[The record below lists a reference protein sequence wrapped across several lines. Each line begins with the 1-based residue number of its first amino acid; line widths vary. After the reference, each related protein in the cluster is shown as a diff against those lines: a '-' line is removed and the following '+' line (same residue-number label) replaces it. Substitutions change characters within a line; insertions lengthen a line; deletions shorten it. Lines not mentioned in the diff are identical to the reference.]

1 MCFRLPLGVTTIS
14 WFVRSSDSMLVFARY
29 FFRASFCIVE
39 SLRFASSAPTFLSMK
54 NPISSF
60 IDGSTSIFSSSISMR
75 WWFATVSVRK
85 NALLRGNKDR
95 DATLLGDMKVESVW
109 ARVSMSTY
117 LSS

>member
-1 MCFRLPLGVTTIS
+1 
-14 WFVRSSDSMLVFARY
+14 
-29 FFRASFCIVE
+29 
-39 SLRFASSAPTFLSMK
+39 
-54 NPISSF
+54 
-60 IDGSTSIFSSSISMR
+60 MR

-85 NALLRGNKDR
+85 NALLRGNRDR